1 MSTSFLSHP
10 SPKPPTTIV
19 FNASSDNTNTN
30 TNTKSSSVFTTPPQQ
45 PSCGLPTLP
54 SHMTQSCIVK
64 NLVRPL

>member
-10 SPKPPTTIV
+10 SPKPSSTTIV
-19 FNASSDNTNTN
+19 FNASSDN

>member
-19 FNASSDNTNTN
+19 FNASSDN

-54 SHMTQSCIVK
+54 SHMTQSCMVK

>member
-10 SPKPPTTIV
+10 SPKPSSTTIV
-19 FNASSDNTNTN
+19 FNASSDNTN

>member
-19 FNASSDNTNTN
+19 FNASSDN

-54 SHMTQSCIVK
+54 SHMTQSCMVK
-64 NLVRPL
+64 NLIRPL

>member
-19 FNASSDNTNTN
+19 FNTSSDNTNT
-30 TNTKSSSVFTTPPQQ
+30 KSNSVFTTPPKQ

-54 SHMTQSCIVK
+54 SHMTQSCMVK

>member
-10 SPKPPTTIV
+10 SPKPSSTTIV
-19 FNASSDNTNTN
+19 FNPSSDN
-30 TNTKSSSVFTTPPQQ
+30 TNTKSSSVFTTPPKQ
-45 PSCGLPTLP
+45 PSCSLPTVP

>member
-19 FNASSDNTNTN
+19 FNASSDNTNT
-30 TNTKSSSVFTTPPQQ
+30 KSSSVFTTPPQQ
-45 PSCGLPTLP
+45 PSCVLPTLP
-54 SHMTQSCIVK
+54 SHMTQSCMVK